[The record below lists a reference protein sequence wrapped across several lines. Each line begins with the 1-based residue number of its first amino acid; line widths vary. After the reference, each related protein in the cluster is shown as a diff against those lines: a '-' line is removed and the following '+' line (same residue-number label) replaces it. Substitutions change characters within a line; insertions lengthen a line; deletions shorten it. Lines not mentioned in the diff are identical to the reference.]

1 MDVNVFINY
10 LFVISLI
17 LFGLIVH
24 IRHVNSFTFF
34 DKIMHSLTKKSGLS
48 LVFRHQ
54 MALLHEN

>member
-34 DKIMHSLTKKSGLS
+34 DKIMH
-48 LVFRHQ
+48 
-54 MALLHEN
+54 